1 MRKRPGATA
10 ARGVASTALEKRTY
24 VGTFA
29 TDVEAELARAKLQAE
44 GIGSIV
50 VEPASVNPLQL
61 HAAAGARIE
70 VPEKQATRAR
80 AILAALAV
88 MPDELSDED
97 RVRCPRC
104 ELEYCDPQRPSIKW
118 FVTQK
123 MTGLGGLFVVA
134 FGGVFVFAVLWL
146 LRLGK
151 LRWTCDKCGHRWDD
165 PNEGP
170 RQPTRPEPDDPT
182 PAFRLRRN
190 SAGMGCFLGFLASP
204 LGMVVVPEAG
214 WWWFVIGPI
223 VGGAIGKAITRDV
236 CSEPKCR
243 TALPSDAEEC
253 PRCKG
258 IVGPV
263 IERAGD
269 HYAEAAAARRAIAA
283 DRKKERK
290 KERRLKAASA
300 AS

>member
-1 MRKRPGATA
+1 
-10 ARGVASTALEKRTY
+10 LEKRSL

-29 TDVEAELARAKLQAE
+29 TDVEAELARAKLEAE

-61 HAAAGARIE
+61 HAAAGARVE
-70 VPEKQATRAR
+70 VPEKHATRAR

-88 MPDELSDED
+88 MPDELSDEE
-97 RVRCPRC
+97 RVRCPKC

-123 MTGLGGLFVVA
+123 MTGLAGLFVVA
-134 FGGVFVFAVLWL
+134 FGGVFVFAALWVLK
-146 LRLGK
+146 LGR

-182 PAFRLRRN
+182 PVFRLRRN
-190 SAGMGCFLGFLASP
+190 SAGMGCFLGFLAAP
-204 LGMVVVPEAG
+204 IGMGLLEGG
-214 WWWFVIGPI
+214 WWWFVIGPVI
-223 VGGAIGKAITRDV
+223 GGAIGKAITRDV

-243 TALPSDAEEC
+243 TALPRDAGEC
-253 PRCKG
+253 PRCRG
-258 IVGPV
+258 VVGRV

-283 DRKKERK
+283 DRKTARPKQK
-290 KERRLKAASA
+290 PKLAQSA